1 MDWWKQSHTKGII
14 LKLDFK
20 KAYDSVNW
28 DFLLSKPMNMGF
40 GCKWVS
46 WMKECI
52 SSAGVSILVNG
63 SPTPQFTP
71 EKGLRQG
78 DPLSPFL
85 FNIVTEG
92 LNVLLTRAKDM
103 GLIRG
108 IKVGSG
114 GVVLS
119 HLLFANDT
127 IIFCEAD
134 WYEVSTIKR
143 ILRCFE
149 LMSGLKINFHKSS
162 VSGVGVADELVSD
175 FAAKLHYLCKKLPLT
190 YLGLPLGASPRKKS
204 T

>member
-1 MDWWKQSHTKGII
+1 MDWWKQSHTKGLI
-14 LKLDFK
+14 LKLDFEK
-20 KAYDSVNW
+20 TYDSVNW
-28 DFLLSKPMNMGF
+28 DFLLSMPMNMGF
-40 GCKWVS
+40 GREWVS

-114 GVVLS
+114 VVVLS
-119 HLLFANDT
+119 HL
-127 IIFCEAD
+127 
-134 WYEVSTIKR
+134 
-143 ILRCFE
+143 
-149 LMSGLKINFHKSS
+149 
-162 VSGVGVADELVSD
+162 
-175 FAAKLHYLCKKLPLT
+175 
-190 YLGLPLGASPRKKS
+190 
-204 T
+204 